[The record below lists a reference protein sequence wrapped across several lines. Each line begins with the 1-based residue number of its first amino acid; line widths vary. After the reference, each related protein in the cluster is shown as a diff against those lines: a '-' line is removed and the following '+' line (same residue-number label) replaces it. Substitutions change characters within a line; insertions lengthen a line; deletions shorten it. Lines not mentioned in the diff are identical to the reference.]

1 MKKNHRIVS
10 LLLAALMAI
19 GLMTTAFAAEPTIN
33 TGKRASLNIYK
44 YDITTASA
52 DGACD
57 AESYVSTGLH
67 DDAVID
73 KLAKYAVQ
81 GVECA
86 VVEVQILD
94 GNLYVRGRISR
105 MCGFVRD
112 GFLHVDNHDA
122 FPPILREI
130 RLDRLFSPSTSSSST
145 TPVAYAWP

>member
-52 DGACD
+52 DGAWD

-73 KLAKYAVQ
+73 KLAELGINLKDVTDKLDADGVAAFIKSWDSVLADVQ
-81 GVECA
+81 SG
-86 VVEVQILD
+86 I
-94 GNLYVRGRISR
+94 
-105 MCGFVRD
+105 
-112 GFLHVDNHDA
+112 
-122 FPPILREI
+122 
-130 RLDRLFSPSTSSSST
+130 DR
-145 TPVAYAWP
+145 VNA